1 MPDSATPIL
10 RALQPRDIPALLRLS
25 MEANWNQTADDW
37 ATLIELSPQG
47 CMGIEID
54 GELMATAT
62 LFCYQRRLAWIG
74 MVLTKVSHRG
84 LGFARRLLAHAL
96 TRADEL
102 GIETVKLDATDQGQ
116 PLYEKLGFR
125 CEQPVERWGRTAKAD
140 APLSPSPREQAR
152 AENWFASDVEAFG
165 VDRSR
170 LLIALARRHPP
181 ICGDRSYLLMRTGRM
196 NKFMGPC
203 VADGATSAQSL
214 IGRALKDE
222 SIGWS
227 WDLFPKNISA
237 VAMARDLGF
246 TPQRHLMRMVRG
258 KELRAHEELIFAL
271 AGFELG

>member
-10 RALQPRDIPALLRLS
+10 RALQPRDIPAALRLS
-25 MEANWNQTADDW
+25 VEANWNQTADDW

-54 GELMATAT
+54 GELTATAT

-84 LGFARRLLAHAL
+84 RGFARRLLTHAL
-96 TRADEL
+96 TRADEM

-125 CEQPVERWGRTAKAD
+125 CEQPVERWGRTAQAD
-140 APLSPSPREQAR
+140 AQLSPTPREQTPT
-152 AENWFASDVEAFG
+152 ENWFASDAYAFG
-165 VDRSR
+165 VDRSP
-170 LLIALARRHPP
+170 LLIALARRQPP

-203 VADGATSAQSL
+203 VADRATTAQSL

-227 WDLFPKNISA
+227 WDLFPKNTNA

-246 TPQRHLMRMVRG
+246 TPQRHLMRMARG
-258 KELRAHEELIFAL
+258 KVLRAHEELIFAL

>member
-1 MPDSATPIL
+1 MPDSATPVL
-10 RALQPRDIPALLRLS
+10 RALQPRDIPAALRLS
-25 MEANWNQTADDW
+25 VEANWNQTADDW
-37 ATLIELSPQG
+37 GTLIELSPQG
-47 CMGIEID
+47 CMGIEVD
-54 GELMATAT
+54 GELAATAT
-62 LFCYQRRLAWIG
+62 LFCYQFRLAWIG

-84 LGFARRLLAHAL
+84 RGFARRLLTHAL
-96 TRADEL
+96 TLADEL

-125 CEQPVERWGRTAKAD
+125 CEQPVERWGRTAQGD
-140 APLSPSPREQAR
+140 ATLSPTPREQAP
-152 AENWFASDVEAFG
+152 AENWFASDAYAFG
-165 VDRSR
+165 VDRSP

-181 ICGDRSYLLMRTGRM
+181 ICADRSYLLTRSGRM

-203 VADGATSAQSL
+203 VAGDATTAQSL
-214 IGRALKDE
+214 IGCALKDK

-227 WDLFPKNISA
+227 WDLFPKNTTA
-237 VAMARDLGF
+237 VAMAGDLGF